1 MECGLLG
8 RKLGHSYSPQIHSL
22 LGDYRYSL
30 FEREPEQ
37 LEAFLKTGD
46 FQGINVT
53 IPYKKAVI
61 PFLDALTPTAQRL
74 GSVNTIVRQPDGSL
88 LGHNSDYFGFVSLIR
103 HSGIAV
109 AGKKV
114 LVLGSGGTSAM
125 AVQALLD
132 LGARPVVIS
141 RGGENHYGNLHLHQD
156 AAVIVNT
163 TPVGMYP
170 GTGQAPLA
178 LEGFPKLE
186 GVVDVIYNPAKTK
199 LLLDAQRLGIPGC
212 NGLWMLVAQ
221 AKEAAEYFTGS
232 PIEDAKIAAIYR
244 QLSRQMRNL
253 TLIGMP
259 GSGKSTIGQQLAA
272 VLSRKFVDLDAE
284 IARQAGLSIPQ
295 IFDAQGEAGFRALE
309 TQVLETYSKESGLV
323 LATGGGIVTQPQNLP
338 LLAQNSHVCWLKRP
352 LHLLP
357 REGRPLSQQ
366 NSLAALYQAREPLYA
381 QAADFSVWNEGSIQ
395 ETVQEIL
402 SLWEDVL

>member
-8 RKLGHSYSPQIHSL
+8 RKLGHSYSPQIHNL

-61 PFLDALTPTAQRL
+61 PFLDALTPAAQRL

-199 LLLDAQRLGIPGC
+199 LLLDAQRLGIPSC

-272 VLSRKFVDLDAE
+272 VLGRKFVDLDAE

-357 REGRPLSQQ
+357 KEGRPLSQQ
-366 NSLAALYQAREPLYA
+366 NSLPALYQAREPLYA